1 MHSEHLMTDEDPSC
15 KHPKCYANL
24 HGGCST
30 KISGEHY
37 ISHSLIKLYT
47 FNDSSVRVK
56 HDHGFGVR
64 HEVQPKYFVVNALCR
79 NHNTLLGKADKA
91 AFEFAS
97 FVRGIALNFLGGAG
111 SWGERDEITV
121 SGDDLERWALKLLMN
136 HAAGK
141 AFSANQGQVSSPI
154 PPQAVDFLLGRTQ
167 WPFGMGLC
175 VAGDPGN
182 TDLGYDP
189 FTKIEHSTTNFW
201 GARPLL
207 WHEDQTL
214 GGGLVELNGVGF
226 GLSLFPINRGY
237 TEVNGVKNPFRGS
250 LERPDYMEWNLDGVG
265 KRVNFTWSNPTEHK
279 YIVYTMTMGP
289 KV

>member
-1 MHSEHLMTDEDPSC
+1 MTDDDPSY

-47 FNDSSVRVK
+47 FEDPSITVMHN
-56 HDHGFGVR
+56 HGFGVQKG
-64 HEVQPKYFVVNALCR
+64 VKPSKFVVNALCT
-79 NHNTLLGKADKA
+79 NHNTALSVTDDVAL
-91 AFEFAS
+91 EFAT
-97 FVRGIALNFLGGAG
+97 FIRRIALDFLGGAG
-111 SWGERDEITV
+111 EWGSAEQITI
-121 SGDDLERWALKLLMN
+121 SGDDFERWALKLLMN

-141 AFSANQGQVSSPI
+141 AFSANMGKVSSPI
-154 PPQAVDFLLGRTQ
+154 PPQAVDFLLGRTP

-175 VAGDPGN
+175 VAGDRTN
-182 TDLGYDP
+182 TDLGFDP
-189 FTKIEHSTTNFW
+189 FTKVEHSTTDWW

-207 WHEDQTL
+207 WHADQTL
-214 GGGLVELNGVGF
+214 GGGLVELNGIGF
-226 GLSLFPINRGY
+226 GLSLFPINRDY

-265 KRVNFTWSNPTEHK
+265 KRVNFAWSNPTEHK
-279 YIVYTMTMGP
+279 HIVYTMTMGP
-289 KV
+289 KA